1 MLEEGCEK
9 SNPHQCVCYMY
20 SFFFKWSPGSHTWA
34 RRLLRKRVRDLNI
47 VYNIPLALSFNIELS
62 YKVEFWVPIRIEN
75 AAKCN
80 KCTKS
85 SCRIVVLFNLLNC

>member
-1 MLEEGCEK
+1 MRRATHISVFATCTPSF
-9 SNPHQCVCYMY
+9 SNGVLVLI
-20 SFFFKWSPGSHTWA
+20 PGQG
-34 RRLLRKRVRDLNI
+34 DI
-47 VYNIPLALSFNIELS
+47 VYSIPLALSFNIVLS
-62 YKVEFWVPIRIEN
+62 YKVKFWVPIRIEN

>member
-1 MLEEGCEK
+1 MCLLHVLLLFQMESWFSYLGKEITEE
-9 SNPHQCVCYMY
+9 NN
-20 SFFFKWSPGSHTWA
+20 
-34 RRLLRKRVRDLNI
+34 VRFELNI
-47 VYNIPLALSFNIELS
+47 VYNIPLALSFNIVLS
-62 YKVEFWVPIRIEN
+62 YKVKFWVPIRIEN